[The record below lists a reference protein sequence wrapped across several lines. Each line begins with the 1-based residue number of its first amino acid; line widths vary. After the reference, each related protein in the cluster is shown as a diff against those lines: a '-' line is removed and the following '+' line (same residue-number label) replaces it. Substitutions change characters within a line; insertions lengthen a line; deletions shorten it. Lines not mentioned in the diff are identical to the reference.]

1 MNKRRWLL
9 VALPILLGLIGLGVW
24 GSQQLGRGAQ
34 QETPKTI
41 KVQQAASKIKPA
53 TKKKHVTKQRPKP
66 KPGQYTEAQ
75 AIKQIDA
82 LIKSHHIMGTLLLT
96 TNGPAGVRVRTY
108 GYADDANQVR
118 NSANE
123 VYPLASL
130 QKAVTG
136 AIIQKLINQGK
147 LSMTTP
153 LSQFY
158 PNIPY
163 ANQITMRQLLDHR
176 SGIRMA
182 ELTPKTILP
191 TETARLNYT
200 LQHLRSTNNHAY
212 SYSNANFTLLA
223 GVIRK
228 VTHKSYQTAL
238 KNDIIRPLGLKHTYE
253 YNDIPGN
260 VLNPLSYRLTN
271 GSGQGGIISKP
282 LQSAELGCGSL
293 YMSVGDYYKF
303 MYGLQSGQLVGQ
315 AGLRSLADNFQ
326 YKYSAGI
333 YYQAGQV
340 IRVGGNDNNFH
351 TYYMG
356 SRNAKVALVLFE
368 NQGVFGG
375 DNQVAYKI
383 RDILLKTMPF

>member
-1 MNKRRWLL
+1 
-9 VALPILLGLIGLGVW
+9 
-24 GSQQLGRGAQ
+24 
-34 QETPKTI
+34 
-41 KVQQAASKIKPA
+41 
-53 TKKKHVTKQRPKP
+53 
-66 KPGQYTEAQ
+66 
-75 AIKQIDA
+75 
-82 LIKSHHIMGTLLLT
+82 
-96 TNGPAGVRVRTY
+96 
-108 GYADDANQVR
+108 
-118 NSANE
+118 

-383 RDILLKTMPF
+383 RDILLKTVPF